1 MRRMTRCGSQLRTN
15 CFRPL
20 LTGMSR
26 ASPLPRSGD
35 RSKAVMVG
43 VIGRLLAVGG
53 IVIRGGRAVKG
64 TRCVIDT
71 ENDLPRSASTIVAQ
85 PVLEARTS
93 GAPDPGPPEGPGRRA
108 VARGG
113 RCAPPAEV
121 RGGGQGVRPGGPGG
135 ADTDVRVQH
144 VGQNLCGVGEAG

>member
-1 MRRMTRCGSQLRTN
+1 
-15 CFRPL
+15 
-20 LTGMSR
+20 MSR

-53 IVIRGGRAVKG
+53 IVVTGGRAVKG

-71 ENDLPRSASTIVAQ
+71 ENDLPRSALTIVAQ

-93 GAPDPGPPEGPGRRA
+93 GALDP
-108 VARGG
+108 
-113 RCAPPAEV
+113 APPHV
-121 RGGGQGVRPGGPGG
+121 RCRSHGARPGGPGG
-135 ADTDVRVQH
+135 ADTDLRVQH
-144 VGQNLCGVGEAG
+144 VGQDLCGVGEAGAGAVEIGVAVGEVSASRTAARSAQPGLA